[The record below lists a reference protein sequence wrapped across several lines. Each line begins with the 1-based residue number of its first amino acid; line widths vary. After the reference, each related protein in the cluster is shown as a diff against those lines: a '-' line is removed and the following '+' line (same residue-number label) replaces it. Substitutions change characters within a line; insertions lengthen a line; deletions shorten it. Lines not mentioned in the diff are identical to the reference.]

1 MNENGNSS
9 LETLLERAED
19 YGKTTIELLKLQA
32 VDKTSGAVSSMV
44 SRLLAVF
51 LLLMFLLIGSFALS
65 FWLGDVLGKM
75 WYGFLIVAG
84 FYGVLGAALFF
95 FLHDWLRNLIA
106 NVIIKQ
112 FLK

>member
-19 YGKTTIELLKLQA
+19 YGKTTLELLKLQA
-32 VDKTSGAVSSMV
+32 VDKTSGAISSMV
-44 SRLLAVF
+44 SRFLAIF

-65 FWLGDVLGKM
+65 FWIGDILGKM

-84 FYGVLGAALFF
+84 FYGILGLIMLF
-95 FLHDWLRNLIA
+95 FLHEPVKNSIA
-106 NVIIKQ
+106 SAIIKQ
-112 FLK
+112 VLK